1 MANKN
6 QRNSNESIKK
16 IKFCSINIDGFSE
29 RSKFSINKY
38 NHTEDFDVLFT
49 QETGTDDSSR
59 LELNNMSV
67 ITDTNK
73 SVNRGVALHVN
84 EKHSVIKLEC
94 ISKLSKV
101 IDSCWGLVII
111 SNRRL
116 IIGNVYVKLNCKP
129 AMKDISKMLI
139 EAEKCQK
146 QYKATGIILSGDFNA
161 RHVSWGDKTN
171 NFYGK
176 QLIEEIDFTKFS
188 ISTSKTPTFL
198 GAKGASSYIDL
209 NIISNDLADSV
220 FSCKTNEEVELFS
233 GAPSRG
239 HVPLI
244 TEFKIATKNNNPPVI
259 EKLNIE
265 SMNWCDWTNYIENQI
280 EEKTALF
287 ATDRDPFDIWN
298 SLNEILTVATDKY
311 CETKKSSIH
320 SKPYWTETLTRLANE
335 LRAARKNYT
344 KRNTDYNLRKL
355 KEARETFDEERK
367 TACQNFL
374 INSAS
379 QLNASQAQKFWSN
392 FNKIFRKKS
401 KQKVD
406 PLLNSDGDLLTEIE
420 DLDNCLFSAFF
431 ECKHLSEENFDDMF
445 YQEINNIYEKIIN
458 EDQSLNDSNEY
469 VEATKNLNDDISFQ
483 EIKKAIRTNG
493 KSTDN
498 SNFHPQ
504 MLKHLGAKAIT
515 TLQLLFN
522 LCLKTHKWIWKS
534 AEVIFLR
541 KPGKDTYAKSG
552 SYRPIC
558 ITSYIGKL
566 LEAIL
571 TNRIEAFLI
580 KTNQTDP
587 FQEGFSAKKN
597 TIRYLNRLHLSICAD
612 KELNLTSL
620 GLFIDFEKAFDSVWK
635 KGLIVKLHQLGV
647 QGNIAR
653 LINNFLITREI
664 KLNVNGH
671 LGENRQTLEYG
682 LPQGSVISPL
692 LFKIFVKDFVSELSE
707 NPNIT
712 LLKFADDGTIKV
724 NAKDS
729 VTCNNQLNSILESL
743 DKWSRKWRLK
753 INCDKNKT
761 EIICFNCAEGD
772 KSIIPD
778 KFKLGNKEI
787 QRVPETK
794 VLGLT
799 IDENL
804 SYKPHSEALL
814 KSLLGRWATICKFA
828 NRYWGFSATVMLH
841 LFKALFLSKSSY
853 AGHIWYTKE
862 NSVDINQLFYR
873 ILKAITGAVLNIDQN
888 IAELILGIPPLNVQ
902 TTIHSIKH
910 FLKINSAPVPNDVY
924 KSFLNESYDETT
936 KKPNIIHSKLKEV
949 YDFLVWKEK
958 LYPQHFTNE
967 DRIIS
972 LSRKYNEFSK
982 LSEKSCYY
990 TRKMIQKYTEA
1001 IWSLSSQNKF
1011 QLQGYP
1017 SKPTINCNP
1026 IAIPKNTPR
1035 ETEVKVI
1042 SLFYKNNLLN
1052 QSLWNIDRA
1061 PSPLCPYCQREEET
1075 SDHLLFRCQF
1085 VEEGLRLQI
1094 KDAYQSALKLCDFDI
1109 EPEYY
1114 ISLLSVC
1121 KSHKF
1126 IKACIDI
1133 VNCLDIKVHVVL

>member
-571 TNRIEAFLI
+571 TNRIETFLI
-580 KTNQTDP
+580 NTNQIDP

-612 KELNLTSL
+612 IELNLTSI

-653 LINNFLITREI
+653 LINNFLISREI

-671 LGENRQTLEYG
+671 LGQNRQTLEYG

-692 LFKIFVKDFVSELSE
+692 LFKIFVQDFVSELSE

-729 VTCNNQLNSILESL
+729 VTCVNHLNSVLESL
-743 DKWSRKWRLK
+743 HKWSRKWRLK

-772 KSIIPD
+772 KTIISNN
-778 KFKLGNKEI
+778 FKLGNKEI

-794 VLGLT
+794 VLGLI

-804 SYKPHSEALL
+804 SYKPHSEALF
-814 KSLLGRWATICKFA
+814 KSLLGRWATICKFS
-828 NRYWGFSATVMLH
+828 NRYWGFNTTVMLH
-841 LFKALFLSKSSY
+841 LFKALFLSKFSY

-873 ILKAITGAVLNIDQN
+873 ILKAITGAVLNIDHN
-888 IAELILGIPPLNVQ
+888 IAELILGIPPLSVQ
-902 TTIHSIKH
+902 TKIHSIKH
-910 FLKINSAPVPNDVY
+910 FLKINSTPVSNDVY
-924 KSFLNESYDETT
+924 KTFLNHSYDEST
-936 KKPNIIHSKLKEV
+936 KSPSVIHSKLKEV

-967 DRIIS
+967 DRNIS
-972 LSRKYNEFSK
+972 LNRKYKDFSQ
-982 LSEKSCYY
+982 LSEKCCYY
-990 TRKMIQKYTEA
+990 TRNMINKFTQE
-1001 IWSLSSQNKF
+1001 IWSRSSQNKF
-1011 QLQGYP
+1011 QLKGYP
-1017 SKPTINCNP
+1017 TTPIIKCSP

-1061 PSPLCPYCQREEET
+1061 PSPLCPYCNSEEET
-1075 SDHLLFRCQF
+1075 SDHLLFRCSF
-1085 VEEGLRLQI
+1085 VDERLRMQMN
-1094 KDAYQSALKLCDFDI
+1094 DVYQMSLKLCEFKT
-1109 EPEYY
+1109 EPEYF
-1114 ISLLSVC
+1114 IGLLSVC
-1121 KSHKF
+1121 HVDKF

-1133 VNCLDIKVHVVL
+1133 VNCLNIKVHVVL